1 MSNRTIHR
9 AEPPRRGKPAIDLA
23 QGAMG
28 ESPRGLD
35 RTGMKRGVEHMKTIV
50 AATDFSK
57 AGNQAVLRGAEIA
70 ARKGERLRIFH
81 ASSFRIAPEQ
91 AAHFAA
97 LVEGYFDTLRARIQ
111 CRYGPRL
118 EVDGTHA
125 DIWQDIHRVLTQ
137 QNAELLVVGQHVHP
151 NGIDAFHGT
160 FVERL
165 AADCAVPVL
174 VSTSAPEA
182 PYRRALVAIDP
193 SPENEKLIPVIRD
206 VAPGSAI
213 ALMQVAPAEPGDE
226 LSCGPG
232 GAAAN
237 TTLKQGAR
245 TIERLRDQTGLD
257 PETEI
262 LMVKGNPRDRIRR
275 LASARK
281 LDLVALAGTGPM
293 QELNGDF
300 LRTPPCDLLVF
311 PTAARRMTDTAF
323 PAMHRT

>member
-1 MSNRTIHR
+1 M
-9 AEPPRRGKPAIDLA
+9 E
-23 QGAMG
+23 
-28 ESPRGLD
+28 
-35 RTGMKRGVEHMKTIV
+35 TIV

-70 ARKGERLRIFH
+70 ARTGGRLHIFH

-118 EVDGTHA
+118 DVDGTHA
-125 DIWQDIHRVLTQ
+125 NVWRDIHRVLAQ

-165 AADCAVPVL
+165 AAECAVPVL

-182 PYRRALVAIDP
+182 PYRRTLVVIDP
-193 SPENEKLIPVIRD
+193 SPENEKLTPVIRD

-226 LSCGPG
+226 LPCAPD
-232 GAAAN
+232 AARAN
-237 TTLKQGAR
+237 TVQEQGPRA
-245 TIERLRDQTGLD
+245 IEGFRDRTGLD

-262 LMVKGNPRDRIRR
+262 LMVKGDPRDRIRR
-275 LASARK
+275 LASARG
-281 LDLVALAGTGPM
+281 LDLVALSGTGPM
-293 QELNGDF
+293 PKLNGDF

-311 PTAARRMTDTAF
+311 PNAARRTTDTAF
-323 PAMHRT
+323 PAMSRT